1 MFYINFRHV
10 IDQFFTLISSSFL
23 LHIPKTD
30 LSYSTANHKHIYQ

>member
-10 IDQFFTLISSSFL
+10 IDQVFAPNSSNYL

-30 LSYSTANHKHIYQ
+30 LSYSIANHKHIYQ